1 MKKVLSVL
9 LAAVMVLAMLAGC
22 SSNPGGEGTNPPETQ
37 PAESQPAESQ
47 PGEESKA
54 PEGGDKNYEGVE
66 LTMWSMWTS
75 EEAQAK
81 VISEAAAA
89 FEEQTGAKVNI
100 EFKGRDVNTL
110 LSAALESK
118 ENIDI
123 IEDDY
128 QRIANTYPNVLDLT
142 DMAKAVNYDSW
153 SYACL
158 NNQVIEWVG
167 NRLTQA
173 EQDKAKEE
181 GKTDEEIAKIEVP
194 GYLNSIVEQ
203 PQVGGVFYNKD
214 LFEAAGVTEEPK
226 TWAEFLDACQ
236 KLKDSGVGPIAQD
249 SAYADFAFY
258 HQLVRYLG
266 EEKIAELDNNGGWSD
281 SDAVKAAQ
289 DIIDLRSKG
298 FLADGAPDEYPA
310 SQNKVG
316 FGTAAM
322 VVCANYVTS
331 EVNKNAGTEVNWGL
345 FNYPAVDGGVDNT
358 SAYAGANSLAV
369 TEYSEN
375 AQAAFDFIIFLTTGE
390 WDQKMANEAGQIPA
404 DSRNTAPAS
413 QAGTIETLLAAE
425 KPMTWCAG
433 IHENDGLKDTIK
445 SMCIELFEG
454 KYADGAAFCAALD
467 ALY

>member
-1 MKKVLSVL
+1 MKMKKLMALL

-22 SSNPGGEGTNPPETQ
+22 SSDGGNETKAPETDP
-37 PAESQPAESQ
+37 PAESKT
-47 PGEESKA
+47 GTEESKA
-54 PEGGDKNYEGVE
+54 PEGGDKKYEGVE

-118 ENIDI
+118 EKIDI

-167 NRLTQA
+167 H
-173 EQDKAKEE
+173 
-181 GKTDEEIAKIEVP
+181 
-194 GYLNSIVEQ
+194 LNSIVEQ
-203 PQVGGVFYNKD
+203 PQIGGFFYDKTA
-214 LFEAAGVTEEPK
+214 FENAQVTSAPA

-236 KLKDSGVGPIAQD
+236 KIKDSGVGPIAQD
-249 SAYADFAFY
+249 DAYCDFAFY
-258 HQLVRYLG
+258 HTLVRYLG
-266 EEKIAELDNNGGWSD
+266 EEKIAELDKNGGWSGTK
-281 SDAVKAAQ
+281 AEQAAQ
-289 DIIDLRSKG
+289 DIIDLINKG
-298 FLADGAPDEYPA
+298 YFVDGAPDAYPA
-310 SQNKVG
+310 SQNKIG
-316 FGTAAM
+316 FGLAAM
-322 VVCANYVTS
+322 VICGNYVTA
-331 EVNKNAGTEVNWGL
+331 EVDGNTDTQVNWG
-345 FNYPAVDGGVDNT
+345 FCNYPAVDGGADN
-358 SAYAGANSLAV
+358 SSVYGGANSLAI

-390 WDQKMANEAGQIPA
+390 WDQKMATEAKQIPA
-404 DSRNTAPAS
+404 DTRNKAYPSLEGSVEAL
-413 QAGTIETLLAAE
+413 QAAE

-433 IHENDGLKDTIK
+433 LHENADLKDTIK
-445 SMCIELFEG
+445 SMCVELFEG

-467 ALY
+467 ALYK

>member
-1 MKKVLSVL
+1 MKKILSVL
-9 LAAVMVLAMLAGC
+9 LAAVIVLGLLTGC
-22 SSNPGGEGTNPPETQ
+22 ADKPVETNNPPASNP
-37 PAESQPAESQ
+37 PASQPADDSSEPAGKQ
-47 PGEESKA
+47 Y
-54 PEGGDKNYEGVE
+54 DGVE
-66 LTMWSMWTS
+66 LTMWSMWS
-75 EEAQAK
+75 SGEPQAN
-81 VISEAAAA
+81 VIEAAKAA
-89 FEEQTGAKVNI
+89 FEEQTGAVVNI
-100 EFKGRDVNTL
+100 EFKGRDVNKVLTA
-110 LSAALESK
+110 SLEAK

-128 QRIANTYPNVLDLT
+128 QRIANTYPNILDLT